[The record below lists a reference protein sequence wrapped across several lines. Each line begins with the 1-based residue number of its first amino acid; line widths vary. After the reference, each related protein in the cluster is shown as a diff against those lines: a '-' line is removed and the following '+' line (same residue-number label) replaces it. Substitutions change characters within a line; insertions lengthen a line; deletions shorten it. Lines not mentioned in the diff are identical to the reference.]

1 MTRLPKIFWIICGVL
16 FAAASIAIQYQV
28 KVVMH
33 QRGAGSVDT
42 LGNLKVGQPAPDFTL
57 QDLAGH
63 PVMLSADQGRAVVLM
78 DFWAT
83 WCGPC
88 LERLPHVQ
96 ALADDPALGSKGLVV
111 IAIDERENAGDV
123 RAFLAA
129 HPADLTIAL
138 DRWGDVAGR
147 YHVSG
152 LPATFV
158 IGRDGKIAAAI
169 GAEAGDADRQLRQA
183 VDAAL
188 Q

>member
-1 MTRLPKIFWIICGVL
+1 MRHRQLHASALIFLC
-16 FAAASIAIQYQV
+16 
-28 KVVMH
+28 
-33 QRGAGSVDT
+33 T
-42 LGNLKVGQPAPDFTL
+42 LGLVACSSAAPSSSPASSSAIVSTPAAEFSLKTLDGHDVSLGQFN
-57 QDLAGH
+57 GH
-63 PVMLSADQGRAVVLM
+63 VVVL